1 MTFKDSEASNR
12 KARKPNRKK
21 NDARSAKAGVQQPPS
36 IASPEVYCWREHPSV
51 WFAVYG
57 GRHSLRLACA
67 RTSVFLEDHELAG
80 CVLNE
85 TPRSCDH
92 AAAQYSGHNFSPQGL
107 LGFAHAAGPR
117 LSPSEDALLA
127 ALAKAGAFSSKCA
140 PGCAGVLALGKGL
153 SRQECEDTLVHE
165 CMHGLF
171 YGHSLLQQA
180 VNDHWQ
186 NVLSDNQRIAWI
198 RFLVNHGYNAERDQ
212 ELAVNE
218 LLAYMC
224 TEKQLFSENS
234 SQIQEVRS
242 IRKDFVEAIQ
252 HQVPLP
258 APSVGQAGCIWE
270 WPPSSALSAE
280 VSKGRRSKRR

>member
-1 MTFKDSEASNR
+1 MRRRDL
-12 KARKPNRKK
+12 
-21 NDARSAKAGVQQPPS
+21 VIMQ
-36 IASPEVYCWREHPSV
+36 
-51 WFAVYG
+51 
-57 GRHSLRLACA
+57 
-67 RTSVFLEDHELAG
+67 
-80 CVLNE
+80 
-85 TPRSCDH
+85 
-92 AAAQYSGHNFSPQGL
+92 
-107 LGFAHAAGPR
+107 R
-117 LSPSEDALLA
+117 LSIVVTTSHPRACFASLMLLVRDC
-127 ALAKAGAFSSKCA
+127 LPLKTRFLPRWRKQEHSQ
-140 PGCAGVLALGKGL
+140 GVLALGKGL